1 MSSLCTRLAD
11 PGMQEKD
18 SGSTSNVRD
27 ADWASRGHKP
37 DAQALGVYSADSDGA
52 VLAQW
57 RKRILDVAEEQ
68 IRRVGHRK
76 TTVADIA
83 FDLGISRANVY
94 RFFPTRAAINQ
105 GVCARIANRI
115 LDVAREIS
123 QGAVPATI
131 RLAEMFAALH
141 RHIQLQL
148 AEERHAHE
156 LFVAATDG
164 KWEVVKWYFDER
176 RGYLKRPFVRAW
188 RPGGLKSDD
197 AGNAAGCIMAAIISF
212 VHPGLVEQ
220 RIGGGE
226 DVEDE
231 LEAETRFVLQALG
244 NAPD

>member
-1 MSSLCTRLAD
+1 
-11 PGMQEKD
+11 MQEKD
-18 SGSTSNVRD
+18 SGSTSMVRD

-164 KWEVVKWYFDER
+164 KWEVAKWYFDEMTR
-176 RGYLKRPFVRAW
+176 IFEATIRKGLEAGELK
-188 RPGGLKSDD
+188 GDD
-197 AGNAAGCIMAAIISF
+197 AGNAARCVMVALIPF
-212 VHPGLVEQ
+212 VHPRLMEE
-220 RIGGGE
+220 RISKDG
-226 DVEDE
+226 DLKSE
-231 LEAETRFVLQALG
+231 LEAQTHFVLRALAKVPG
-244 NAPD
+244 

>member
-1 MSSLCTRLAD
+1 MK
-11 PGMQEKD
+11 EKD
-18 SGSTSNVRD
+18 SGSASMVRD
-27 ADWASRGHKP
+27 VDGASRGHKP
-37 DAQALGVYSADSDGA
+37 NTQELGAYSPDPHGV

-94 RFFPTRAAINQ
+94 RFFPTRAAIDQ

-141 RHIQLQL
+141 RHTQLQL

-164 KWEVVKWYFDER
+164 KWEVAKWYFDEMTR
-176 RGYLKRPFVRAW
+176 IFEATIREGLEAGELKD
-188 RPGGLKSDD
+188 DD
-197 AGNAAGCIMAAIISF
+197 AGNAARCVMVALIPF
-212 VHPGLVEQ
+212 VHPRLIEE
-220 RIGGGE
+220 RIAKDG
-226 DVEDE
+226 DLKSE
-231 LEAETRFVLQALG
+231 LEAQTHFVLRALAKVPG
-244 NAPD
+244 